1 MTSSSSS
8 GAMPPRQHARQSPGP
23 PTERRRPVRWCSTPR
38 SSSLLPR
45 SRRFRERS
53 RRSWSGTTSAAF
65 ASISRARGPRI
76 ISLTLRPP
84 TMATDDDEIEDE
96 QLVLGDL
103 LNHVLDKGVV
113 IGGTVTISVADIDLI
128 VLDLRLLLTSVETA
142 VRRNIDRTLTQLTA
156 GGAPST

>member
-1 MTSSSSS
+1 
-8 GAMPPRQHARQSPGP
+8 
-23 PTERRRPVRWCSTPR
+23 
-38 SSSLLPR
+38 
-45 SRRFRERS
+45 
-53 RRSWSGTTSAAF
+53 
-65 ASISRARGPRI
+65 
-76 ISLTLRPP
+76 
-84 TMATDDDEIEDE
+84 MATDDDEIEDE